1 MAFLK
6 LPPNHSKV
14 RREICAQNNGLF
26 NLEEIQRTLI
36 AQVGDLLTSL
46 MLYQMKYFHTNS

>member
-1 MAFLK
+1 MAFLE